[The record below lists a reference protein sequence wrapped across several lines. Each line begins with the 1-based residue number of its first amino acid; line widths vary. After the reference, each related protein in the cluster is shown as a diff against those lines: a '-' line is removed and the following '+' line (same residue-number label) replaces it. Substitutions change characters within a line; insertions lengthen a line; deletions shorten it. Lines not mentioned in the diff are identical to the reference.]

1 MKQPLPPRR
10 VVVTGM
16 GVVTSLGNDP
26 EILWQALLAGR
37 SGVSEIRQFDSR
49 AFPVRIGSEVD
60 LAALPAGAN
69 GAAPGRESRS
79 LRFGLHALDRA
90 WEAAGLDGIPLNRRR
105 AGVCVGA
112 STSPAEEGDL
122 AIQLELATQ
131 DDPRQSL
138 AIFRRH
144 PHLLAGV
151 DIASVSTRL
160 SDRRQLGG
168 VSMTVQTACASA
180 TQAAG
185 EAFALIRAGRA
196 DLMITGGTDSMMSVL
211 SVAGFTLLGA
221 LSQRRDDPA
230 RASRPFDAR
239 RDGFVL
245 GEGAGILV
253 FEELGHALARGA
265 PILAEVIG
273 YGSSSDGYRFTDVH
287 PEGRGAIACMR
298 AALANAGI
306 RPDQVGYV
314 NAHGTSTVQN
324 DRVEALAIQ
333 EVFGRGARRP
343 PVSSSKSQLGHLV
356 CAAGGVELVVTVL
369 ALRAGILPP
378 TLNLDYPDPECDWDF
393 VPNEPRRAE
402 VEVAL
407 SNSFG
412 FGGQNGTVVVRR
424 WDPATAAA

>member
-1 MKQPLPPRR
+1 
-10 VVVTGM
+10 
-16 GVVTSLGNDP
+16 
-26 EILWQALLAGR
+26 
-37 SGVSEIRQFDSR
+37 
-49 AFPVRIGSEVD
+49 
-60 LAALPAGAN
+60 
-69 GAAPGRESRS
+69 S
-79 LRFGLHALDRA
+79 LRFGLYALDRA
-90 WEAAGLDGIPLNRRR
+90 WESAGLTGVPLDRRR
-105 AGVCVGA
+105 AGVCIGA
-112 STSPAEEGDL
+112 STSPAEEEDL
-122 AIQLELATQ
+122 ALQLELAMR
-131 DDPRQSL
+131 DDLQQSL
-138 AIFRRH
+138 AIFKRH

-160 SDRRQLGG
+160 SDRQRLEG

-180 TQAAG
+180 TQATG

-196 DLMITGGTDSMMSVL
+196 DLMVTGGTDSMMSVL
-211 SVAGFTLLGA
+211 SVAGFTLLGV
-221 LSQRRDDPA
+221 LSQRQGDPA

-253 FEELGHALARGA
+253 LEELGHALARGA

-273 YGSSSDGYRFTDVH
+273 YGSSSDAYRFTDVH

-306 RPDQVGYV
+306 RPDEVDYV

-324 DRVEALAIQ
+324 DRVEALAIR
-333 EVFGRGARRP
+333 EVFGRGVRRGIRRP

-369 ALRAGILPP
+369 ALRTGILPP
-378 TLNLDYPDPECDWDF
+378 TLNLEYPDPECDWDF

-412 FGGQNGTVVVRR
+412 FGGQNGTVAVRR
-424 WDPATAAA
+424 WDPATAGG

>member
-1 MKQPLPPRR
+1 MKQPQEPRR

-16 GVVTSLGNDP
+16 GVVTSLGRDL
-26 EILWQALLAGR
+26 ETLWQSLLEGR

-49 AFPVRIGSEVD
+49 AFPVRIGSEID
-60 LAALPAGAN
+60 LASLPGN
-69 GAAPGRESRS
+69 GGESRS
-79 LRFGLHALDRA
+79 LRFGLYALDRA
-90 WEAAGLDGIPLNRRR
+90 WEEAGLAGAPLDRRR

-112 STSPAEEGDL
+112 STSPAEEEDL
-122 AIQLELATQ
+122 AIHLELASQ
-131 DDPRQSL
+131 DDPRRAL

-144 PHLLAGV
+144 PHLLTGV

-160 SDRRQLGG
+160 SGRQRLEGL
-168 VSMTVQTACASA
+168 SMTVQTACASA
-180 TQAAG
+180 TQAIG
-185 EAFALIRAGRA
+185 ESFALIRSGRA
-196 DLMITGGTDSMMSVL
+196 DLMVTGGTDSMMSVL

-221 LSQRRDDPA
+221 LSPRQGEPA

-245 GEGAGILV
+245 GEGAGILIL
-253 FEELGHALARGA
+253 EELGHALARRA

-273 YGSSSDGYRFTDVH
+273 YGSSSDAYRFTDVH

-298 AALANAGI
+298 AALANAGL
-306 RPDQVGYV
+306 RPEQVDYV

-343 PVSSSKSQLGHLV
+343 PASSSKSQLGHLV

-369 ALRAGILPP
+369 ALRSGILPP
-378 TLNLDYPDPECDWDF
+378 TLNLEYPDPECDWDF
-393 VPNEPRRAE
+393 VPNEPRRAD
-402 VEVAL
+402 VEVAM
-407 SNSFG
+407 SSSFG

-424 WDPATAAA
+424 WDPATAAG